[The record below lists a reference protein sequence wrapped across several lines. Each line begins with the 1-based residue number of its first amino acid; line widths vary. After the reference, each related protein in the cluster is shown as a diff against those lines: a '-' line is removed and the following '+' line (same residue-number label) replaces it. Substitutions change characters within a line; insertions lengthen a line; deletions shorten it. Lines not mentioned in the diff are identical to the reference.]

1 MGTKQRLSASE
12 GAIVNLAF
20 ALARA
25 RKRIRELESE
35 IEDLRDES
43 RVATEQLQARLAAL
57 EARPPQVLI
66 PQGPY
71 QRPHVPDRSGLCIS
85 ESPGTGGI

>member
-1 MGTKQRLSASE
+1 MGKKKRLSTTE
-12 GAIVNLAF
+12 GALVNLAF

-25 RKRIRELESE
+25 KARIRELESV

-43 RVATEQLQARLAAL
+43 RVATEQLQARIAAL
-57 EARPPQVLI
+57 EARPPQVLM
-66 PQGPY
+66 PQEPY
-71 QRPHVPDRSGLCIS
+71 QRPHVPDRSGLCVS